1 MKKDSI
7 KRTVL
12 VALALCVVC
21 SILVS
26 TAVVVLRPQQDEN
39 RRIEQL
45 KNILIAAGL
54 YTQDSEVIGRYN
66 ETIRRIMIKLSSGQK
81 AEAEVVAAG
90 LSPER
95 YDIKEAAQ
103 KTPSSESIAATDDL
117 AGIKRRP
124 KWINVYLIV
133 DAGQVRGVVLPV
145 FGKGLWS
152 TMYGFIAL
160 DIDLKTVS
168 GFSFYEHGETPG
180 LGGEVDNPR
189 WKALWPG
196 KLLYDESNDYRL
208 KVIKGKVDASK
219 PEQKLY
225 MVDGLSGATLTT
237 RGVDNLLR
245 YWLGEKGY
253 APFFAR
259 LRQGEFNEQ

>member
-1 MKKDSI
+1 MNKDSV

-26 TAVVVLRPQQDEN
+26 TAVVALRPRQDEN

-54 YTQDSEVIGRYN
+54 YTQDSEVISQYDDQIRRL
-66 ETIRRIMIKLSSGQK
+66 TIRLSDGV
-81 AEAEVVAAG
+81 EAQEEVAAAG
-90 LSPER
+90 LDPER
-95 YDIKEAAQ
+95 FDLKEVSV
-103 KTPSSESIAATDDL
+103 KRSSSEDIAAADDL
-117 AGIKRRP
+117 AGLRKRP
-124 KWINVYLIV
+124 KWVNVYLIRESGRV
-133 DAGQVRGVVLPV
+133 SGLVLPV

-152 TMYGFIAL
+152 TMYGFMAL
-160 DIDLKTVS
+160 DIDLKTVR

-180 LGGEVDNPR
+180 LGGEVDNLR

-196 KLLYDESNDYRL
+196 KKITDDSGLYRL
-208 KVIKGKVDASK
+208 KVIKGKIDEAK
-219 PEQKLY
+219 PDQKQY
-225 MVDGLSGATLTT
+225 MVDGLSGATLTS
-237 RGVDNLLR
+237 RGVDNMLR

-253 APFFAR
+253 GPFFAR
-259 LRQGEFNEQ
+259 LRQGEFHEQ